1 MKRGP
6 IDGVKEIRDTCG
18 TQARPDGLRRCTGWK
33 EFVQFF
39 LREDLW
45 FQPHI
50 LRVLHGDETF
60 PRSNFIDQ
68 RRN

>member
-1 MKRGP
+1 VVPRL
-6 IDGVKEIRDTCG
+6 G
-18 TQARPDGLRRCTGWK
+18 TDGLRRCTGWK